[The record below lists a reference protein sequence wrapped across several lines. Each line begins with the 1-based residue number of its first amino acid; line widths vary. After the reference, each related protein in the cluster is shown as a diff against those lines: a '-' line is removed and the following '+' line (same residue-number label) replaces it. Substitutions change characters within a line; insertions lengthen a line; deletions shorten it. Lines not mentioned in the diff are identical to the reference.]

1 MAIIIR
7 SNRGSRWFGGS
18 VWASFRARL
27 GGGAIIL
34 AVAWA
39 PSALA
44 QNANDPFFD
53 STVQLSQAI
62 GFERLYQ
69 ELLVIQTLDR
79 PYPSELTE
87 LVQIVGDHFQRFV
100 GTLSDIDIDL
110 AAEFF
115 QVVDAIDEG
124 IERNQ
129 LVALDVIDVVSWVQ
143 IAFALLD
150 DAYNLVV
157 PREIRD
163 EPVFRAAIM
172 AQLLLGEGG
181 VADALNAAFS
191 EEWHFANGW
200 AATQRVKVMWA
211 DIRDLATP
219 EQQLEFDE
227 AIASLDEIYKSI
239 EPSLEGLEPDDA
251 EAPARRV
258 VGLLE
263 AVVDAEL
270 STGRNPLSLAGH
282 LTQLAAEGC
291 THYEAGDDRRGREV
305 MYAVLDHYAGGTT
318 GFSVTISTL
327 APEVHVAAMGAL
339 EALVGVEDIRDVG
352 RLVNIR
358 RAINAAENAP
368 AVAAVDPPTDIEEV
382 ELMDGGQVCRSLVEA
397 LGEANA
403 ALGG

>member
-1 MAIIIR
+1 MASIIS
-7 SNRGSRWFGGS
+7 SNRGSRGYRGA

-27 GGGAIIL
+27 SVGAL
-34 AVAWA
+34 AFAVAWA

-44 QNANDPFFD
+44 QNTNDPFFD

-62 GFERLYQ
+62 GFERIYQ

-79 PYPSELTE
+79 PYPGELAD
-87 LVQIVGDHFQRFV
+87 VIQGIFQRFV
-100 GTLSDIDIDL
+100 GTLSDIDAEL
-110 AAEFF
+110 SAEFF
-115 QVVDAIDEG
+115 QVLDAILEG
-124 IERNQ
+124 VERNE

-163 EPVFRAAIM
+163 EPIFRAAII

-181 VADALNAAFS
+181 AADALSAAFS
-191 EEWHFANGW
+191 EEWQFANGW
-200 AATQRVKVMWA
+200 AATRLAKVMWA

-219 EQQLEFDE
+219 EQQLEFDA
-227 AIASLDEIYKSI
+227 AIAGLNEIYTSI
-239 EPSLEGLEPDDA
+239 EPSLEGLEPGDA
-251 EAPARRV
+251 EMPALRV

-263 AVVDAEL
+263 AVVDAQL
-270 STGRNPLSLAGH
+270 YTGRDALSLAGH

-318 GFSVTISTL
+318 GFGTTINTM
-327 APEVHVAAMGAL
+327 APEVHIAAMGAL
-339 EALVGVEDIRDVG
+339 EALVEVDDIRNVG
-352 RLVNIR
+352 RLLNIR
-358 RAINAAENAP
+358 RAIFAAENAE
-368 AVAAVDPPTDIEEV
+368 AGAAADPPTDVEEV
-382 ELMDGGQVCRSLVEA
+382 ELMDGGEVCRSLVDA